1 MHRNTS
7 SIHAYTITSLHMGAL
22 AVTSL
27 RFKSRSYMTLGN
39 VNFADLGCDN
49 ISGKLPSVPSLFLG
63 LCLSRCF
70 FVSLVVRAHKWHWK
84 GLKGTQA
91 QTQKKKKPKKK
102 NPNLEIQHTVI
113 IFQIVSVY

>member
-91 QTQKKKKPKKK
+91 QLKILKK
-102 NPNLEIQHTVI
+102 NWQKQRQIGFKTVVHTDD
-113 IFQIVSVY
+113 Y